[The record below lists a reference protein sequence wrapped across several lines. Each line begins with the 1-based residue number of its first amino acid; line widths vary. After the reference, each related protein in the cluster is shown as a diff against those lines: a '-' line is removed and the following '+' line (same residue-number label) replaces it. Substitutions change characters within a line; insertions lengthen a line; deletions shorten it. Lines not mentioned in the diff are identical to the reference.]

1 MTESIKYVTTAGLVV
16 FGPVIPM
23 VRLGAKTRLVT
34 AGWLFL
40 LVAELAQGTEGG
52 LGTYDMTTEQ
62 MTTRRSA
69 RRLLDEDAPLIAVI
83 LEVGAI
89 L

>member
-1 MTESIKYVTTAGLVV
+1 
-16 FGPVIPM
+16 M

-40 LVAELAQGTEGG
+40 LAAEYSQGTEGG
-52 LGTYDMTTEQ
+52 LGTNDMTMEKLST
-62 MTTRRSA
+62 

-83 LEVGAI
+83 LETPLI
-89 L
+89 P